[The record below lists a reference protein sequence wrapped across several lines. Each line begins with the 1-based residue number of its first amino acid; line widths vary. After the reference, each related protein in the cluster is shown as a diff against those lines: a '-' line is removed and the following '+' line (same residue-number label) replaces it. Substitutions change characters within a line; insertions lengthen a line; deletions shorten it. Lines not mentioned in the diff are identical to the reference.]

1 MRKIDNIIISLKIQQ
16 EMVKIERSSLLY
28 FVVTN
33 IFLIAFTSSQILLQQ
48 LLSYFF
54 LIYPLLFLITF
65 LVFTNLAIMK
75 IHKILCSLNYI
86 LEKSTY
92 TTKEFI
98 KICFKFSKILNYI
111 DEFNE
116 LLGLQLTFIVFDLN
130 LIIVADVRKRNNS

>member
-75 IHKILCSLNYI
+75 IHKILCNLNYI

-98 KICFKFSKILNYI
+98 KIYFKFSKILNYI